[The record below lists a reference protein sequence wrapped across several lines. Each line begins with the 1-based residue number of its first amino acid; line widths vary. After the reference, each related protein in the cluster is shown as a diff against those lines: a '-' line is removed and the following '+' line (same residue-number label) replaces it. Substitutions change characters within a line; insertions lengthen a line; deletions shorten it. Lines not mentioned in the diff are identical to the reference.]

1 MLIFLC
7 SAMRNLWRF
16 RSDQKW
22 CKNGVLKKK
31 IILEFFW
38 PFFFFFWL
46 ELLIELFFI
55 LYTITSNEYKFPPY
69 LCNPFGTHKKNLSN
83 NLELLEFAIIPFFFL
98 TTFKFNLGVIL
109 LGEIRCWCLRNKMVK
124 ENCESSKLLH

>member
-16 RSDQKW
+16 CSDQKW
-22 CKNGVLKKK
+22 CKNCVLKKK

-38 PFFFFFWL
+38 PFFCLIDLVINWIIFHPLHHNIKWIQISSIFMQSFWYAQ
-46 ELLIELFFI
+46 EDFVQQ
-55 LYTITSNEYKFPPY
+55 SRASWV
-69 LCNPFGTHKKNLSN
+69 CNHSL
-83 NLELLEFAIIPFFFL
+83 FFL
-98 TTFKFNLGVIL
+98 TTFVFNLGVIL